1 MSDVAASGG
10 YYLAMAAGV
19 ILAEKLTLTGSI
31 GVVKGDFTALHTPVV
46 YLGRYCYALE
56 NLIFKVCRDWRS

>member
-10 YYLAMAAGV
+10 YYLAMAAGT

-31 GVVKGDFTALHTPVV
+31 GVVKGDFTASHT
-46 YLGRYCYALE
+46 LCCLSR
-56 NLIFKVCRDWRS
+56 KVLLCCRKIDF